1 MLKAEVQETL
11 PMLWNV
17 GKKLANYRTAHDVTI
32 KEMALRTGLSTS
44 LLSQLE
50 RGIGNPTISV
60 LAALADGMGISM
72 ADLVSEHIENEDLIC
87 RRENR
92 DTVRK
97 ENGLLLKSVLV
108 ENGTNTSLSVHLLE
122 LQPQHKSSK
131 GFETHLEEEC
141 LYVLEGQLVMVFEN
155 EEFLLRDGDSIRV
168 LSNRLHYVRND
179 GDAPAFALN
188 IKCKIQY

>member
-1 MLKAEVQETL
+1 MVKAEVQETL

-97 ENGLLLKSVLV
+97 DNGLLLKSVLV

-131 GFETHLEEEC
+131 GFEAHLEEEC

>member
-97 ENGLLLKSVLV
+97 DNGLLLKSVLV

-131 GFETHLEEEC
+131 GFEAHLEEEC

>member
-1 MLKAEVQETL
+1 MVRAEVQETL

-17 GKKLANYRTAHDVTI
+17 GRKLSNYRTAHNVTI

-60 LAALADGMGISM
+60 LAALADGMGIAM
-72 ADLVSEHIENEDLIC
+72 ADLVSEHVENEDLIC

-97 ENGLLLKSVLV
+97 EAGLLLKSVLV

-131 GFETHLEEEC
+131 GFEAHLEEEC
-141 LYVLEGQLVMVFEN
+141 LYVLEGELIMVFEN

-179 GDAPAFALN
+179 GAVPAFALN

>member
-60 LAALADGMGISM
+60 LAALSDGMGISM
-72 ADLVSEHIENEDLIC
+72 ADLVSEQIENENLIC
-87 RRENR
+87 RREER
-92 DTVRK
+92 ETVRK
-97 ENGLLLKSVLV
+97 ESGLLLKSVLV
-108 ENGTNTSLSVHLLE
+108 ETGTNTSLSVHLLE

-131 GFETHLEEEC
+131 GFEAHLEEEC